1 MPALPEDAGQ
11 LAELVNSAYRGES
24 SRQGWTNEAELLD
37 GERIDEN
44 ELFALLHNPFITIL
58 KYQPRDMILGCVQL
72 EQKEDILYIGMLT
85 VSPALQTQGIGK
97 RLLKAAE
104 DHAKQQGYTMAM
116 MTVITVRVELIRF
129 YERQGYVNT
138 GYKQAFPKQAN
149 VGMPKMHL
157 ELVTLTKA
165 IS

>member
-1 MPALPEDAGQ
+1 
-11 LAELVNSAYRGES
+11 
-24 SRQGWTNEAELLD
+24 
-37 GERIDEN
+37 
-44 ELFALLHNPFITIL
+44 
-58 KYQPRDMILGCVQL
+58 
-72 EQKEDILYIGMLT
+72 
-85 VSPALQTQGIGK
+85 
-97 RLLKAAE
+97 
-104 DHAKQQGYTMAM
+104 MAM

-138 GYKQAFPKQAN
+138 GYKQAFPEQAN